1 MKKFFWIL
9 SILWILALSWCGTS
23 NVVEYNDK
31 FVAIVK
37 ECTDANQA
45 LYQNYNSELTTLDSI
60 EQSVHDNIII
70 CQWAQEKA
78 TKIWN
83 YDGDSSLKDG
93 VVNLLAMEVDYL
105 KKFAA
110 TKPYRNIDSLTDENR
125 EAYKWIVNDL
135 NESQN
140 VLNKQFTDL
149 QNIQEEFA
157 AKHWLNLE

>member
-78 TKIWN
+78 SKIWN

-105 KKFAA
+105 KKFAESTQFLLITHRKGSMESANTVYGA
-110 TKPYRNIDSLTDENR
+110 TMQEHGITKLVSMKLDEAN
-125 EAYKWIVNDL
+125 
-135 NESQN
+135 
-140 VLNKQFTDL
+140 
-149 QNIQEEFA
+149 
-157 AKHWLNLE
+157 